1 MVSHAL
7 PIGQVETIE
16 HLQSFIFLNIQ
27 VDDRRHLLFLLVPNH
42 NKGDTRRKVVET
54 LASSLL
60 GLLADLGQLT
70 CLGGGPA
77 QTLQQ
82 ACLP

>member
-7 PIGQVETIE
+7 PTGQVETIE

-27 VDDRRHLLFLLVPNH
+27 VDGRRHWLLLLIPND
-42 NKGDTRRKVVET
+42 NKGDSRRKVVET
-54 LASSLL
+54 VASTLL
-60 GLLADLGQLT
+60 RLLADLGQLT